1 MNEHGTASRTPES
14 VDRKIRDRDDIRAL
28 EAATRDNY
36 LPAASTWELL
46 ARTRDLY
53 GDRTAFRFL
62 ETGTPGGPSAD
73 LSHADVFARVTQA
86 ANLFTDLGVGP
97 DDAVAMLAPN
107 VPEAHFALWGG
118 EAAGRA
124 CPVNNLLNA
133 DHIVELVEAAGAKV
147 LVALGP
153 DPDLDIWN
161 KAVEVRDRVPGLNA
175 VLSIGG
181 AQDGAA
187 DFAAAIAGYPADL
200 LTSGRRIGP
209 GDIASCFH
217 TGGTTGAPKL
227 ALHTHGNELHV
238 SWSACLM
245 LDVHP
250 DDVCIN
256 GFPLFHVAGSMVFG
270 LAFLAGGAGVVLPT
284 RLGMRHPDIV
294 GRYWEHVAEHRISIV
309 PAVPTVLAALLSQPV
324 PQVDISNVRGLVI
337 GGSPLP
343 TEMADEFEDNFGI
356 PVRNV
361 FGMTESSGI
370 IAMEP
375 FHAPARVGGSC
386 GLPLP
391 HTEVIAAML
400 DGPDNVDVSRP
411 MPAGETGVLAARG
424 GNVSP
429 GYTDAERNPGTFTGD
444 GWLISGDLGHLDGN
458 GYVYVTGRSKDV
470 IIRGAHNID
479 PAMVE
484 EMVNR
489 HSAVEMSAAI
499 GQPDAYAGELP
510 VVYVALKPGMTAT
523 EEEILAFVAPLIAER
538 PAVPK
543 RVHILP
549 DLPQTALGKV
559 FKPAL
564 RLQSIERVFE
574 EALAPLR
581 DGGVTVS
588 VTGQQSAA
596 GLSARIVLGGADDA
610 AGERVRSL
618 LRGFPVDYEVENSG

>member
-1 MNEHGTASRTPES
+1 MNAPVT
-14 VDRKIRDRDDIRAL
+14 DRKIRDRADVRSL
-28 EAATRDNY
+28 EAATRYSY

-46 ARTRDLY
+46 ARGRDLY

-62 ETGTPGGPSAD
+62 ETGIPGGPSAD
-73 LSHADVFARVTQA
+73 LSHADLFARVTQA

-97 DDAVAMLAPN
+97 DDSVAMLAPN
-107 VPEAHFALWGG
+107 IPEAHFALWGG

-124 CPVNNLLNA
+124 CPVNNLLNS

-161 KAVEVRDRVPGLNA
+161 KALEVRDRTPGLNA

-181 AQDGAA
+181 ARDGAV
-187 DFAAAIAGYPADL
+187 DFATALAGYPADR
-200 LTSGRRIGP
+200 LTSGRRIGQ

-245 LDVHP
+245 LDVRP
-250 DDVCIN
+250 DDAAIN

-270 LAFLAGGAGVVLPT
+270 MALLAGGASIVLPT

-294 GRYWEHVAEHRISIV
+294 GRYWEHVAEHRISILS
-309 PAVPTVLAALLSQPV
+309 AVPTVLATLLSQPV
-324 PQVDISNVRGLVI
+324 PQTDISSVRGLII

-343 TEMADEFEDNFGI
+343 TEMADAFEESFRI

-375 FHAPARVGGSC
+375 IHAPARVPGSC

-391 HTEVIAAML
+391 HTEVIAAAH
-400 DGPDNVDVSRP
+400 GPDGVDVSQP

-429 GYTDAERNPGTFTGD
+429 GYTDTARIPGTFTGE
-444 GWLISGDLGHLDGN
+444 GWLISGDLGHLDEN
-458 GYVYVTGRSKDV
+458 GYVFVTGRSKDV

-489 HSAVEMSAAI
+489 HPAVEMSAAI

-510 VVYVALKPGMTAT
+510 VVYVALRPGTTAS

-581 DGGVTVS
+581 DDGVAVS
-588 VTGQQSAA
+588 VAGQQSAA
-596 GLSARIVLGGADDA
+596 GLSARIALGGGAAEDA
-610 AGERVRSL
+610 AERVKTL
-618 LRGFPVDYEVENSG
+618 LRGFPVDYEVEFAG

>member
-1 MNEHGTASRTPES
+1 MNAPES
-14 VDRKIRDRDDIRAL
+14 NPQIRNRNDVREL
-28 EAATRDNY
+28 ESATRERFV
-36 LPAASTWELL
+36 PAASTWELL
-46 ARTRDLY
+46 ARSRDRY
-53 GDRTAFRFL
+53 GDRTALRFL
-62 ETGTPGGPSAD
+62 EIGTPGGPSTD
-73 LSHADVFARVTQA
+73 LSHADLFARVTQA
-86 ANLFTDLGVGP
+86 ANLFADLGVGP

-107 VPEAHFALWGG
+107 IPEAHFALWGA

-133 DHIVELVEAAGAKV
+133 DHIVELVAAAGARV

-153 DPDLDIWN
+153 DPDLDIWS
-161 KAVEVRDRVPGLNA
+161 KALEVCDRAPGLNA

-187 DFAAAIAGYPADL
+187 DFASAIAGYPADR

-209 GDIASCFH
+209 GDIAACFH

-238 SWSACLM
+238 SWSACRM
-245 LDVHP
+245 LDVLP
-250 DDVCIN
+250 GDTGIN

-270 LAFLAGGAGVVLPT
+270 MAFLAGGAGIVLPT

-294 GRYWEHVAEHRISIV
+294 GRYWEHVAEHRISLLS
-309 PAVPTVLAALLSQPV
+309 AVPTILATLLSRPV
-324 PQVDISNVRGLVI
+324 LETDVSFVRGLII

-343 TEMADEFEDNFGI
+343 TEMADAFEESFGI

-375 FHAPARVGGSC
+375 LLAPARVPGAC

-391 HTEVIAAML
+391 HTEVIAVAL
-400 DGPDNVDVSRP
+400 GPDGADASRP

-429 GYTDAERNPGTFTGD
+429 GYTDAARNPGTFTGD
-444 GWLISGDLGHLDGN
+444 GWLISGDLGHIDDN
-458 GYVYVTGRSKDV
+458 GYVFVTGRSKDV

-484 EMVNR
+484 EAVNR
-489 HSAVEMSAAI
+489 HPAVEMSAAI

-510 VVYVALKPGMTAT
+510 VAYVALKPGATAT

-543 RVHILP
+543 RIHILGE
-549 DLPQTALGKV
+549 LPQTALGKV

-564 RLQSIERVFE
+564 RLQSIERVFG

-581 DGGVTVS
+581 DEGVGVS
-588 VTGQQSAA
+588 VSGRQSAA
-596 GLSARIVLGGADDA
+596 GLSAHIALAGAPRDANERIRA
-610 AGERVRSL
+610 L
-618 LRGFPVDYEVENSG
+618 LRGFPVDYEVEISV

>member
-1 MNEHGTASRTPES
+1 MNAPAMN
-14 VDRKIRDRDDIRAL
+14 RKIRDQADVRAL
-28 EAATRDNY
+28 EAATRDSY
-36 LPAASTWELL
+36 LPVASTWEML
-46 ARTRDLY
+46 ARGRDLY

-62 ETGTPGGPSAD
+62 ETGVPGGPSSD
-73 LSHADVFARVTQA
+73 LSHADLFARVTQA
-86 ANLFTDLGVGP
+86 ANLFADLGVGP

-107 VPEAHFALWGG
+107 IPEAHFALWGG

-124 CPVNNLLNA
+124 CPVNNLLNT
-133 DHIVELVEAAGAKV
+133 DHIVDLVEAAGAKV

-153 DPDLDIWN
+153 DPDLDIWTR
-161 KAVEVRDRVPGLNA
+161 ALEVRDRAPGLNA

-187 DFAAAIAGYPADL
+187 DFAAALAGYPADR
-200 LTSGRRIGP
+200 LTSGRTIRR

-245 LDVHP
+245 LDVRP
-250 DDVCIN
+250 EDAAIN

-270 LAFLAGGAGVVLPT
+270 MAFLAGGASIVLPT

-294 GRYWEHVAEHRISIV
+294 ARYWEHVAEHRISIL
-309 PAVPTVLAALLSQPV
+309 PAVPTLLATLLSRPV
-324 PQVDISNVRGLVI
+324 PETDMSSVRGLII

-343 TEMADEFEDNFGI
+343 TEMADAFEKSFGI

-375 FHAPARVGGSC
+375 FHASARVGGSC

-391 HTEVIAAML
+391 HTEVIAAAL
-400 DGPDNVDVSRP
+400 DGPDGVDVSQP
-411 MPAGETGVLAARG
+411 MPAGVTGVLAARG
-424 GNVSP
+424 GHVSP
-429 GYTDAERNPGTFTGD
+429 GYTDPERNPGTFTDD
-444 GWLISGDLGHLDGN
+444 GWLISGDLGHVDEN
-458 GYVYVTGRSKDV
+458 GYVFVTGRSKDV

-489 HSAVEMSAAI
+489 HPAVEMSAAI

-510 VVYVALKPGMTAT
+510 VVYVALKPGAAAT
-523 EEEILAFVAPLIAER
+523 EEEILAFVTPLIAER

-564 RLQSIERVFE
+564 RLQSIERVFG
-574 EALAPLR
+574 EALAPMR
-581 DGGVTVS
+581 DYGVTVA

-596 GLSARIVLGGADDA
+596 GLSAHIALGGADDA
-610 AGERVRSL
+610 AKERVRSL
-618 LRGFPVDYEVENSG
+618 LRGFPVDYEMEVSA

>member
-1 MNEHGTASRTPES
+1 MNAPAT
-14 VDRKIRDRDDIRAL
+14 DRKIRNRTDVRAL
-28 EAATRDNY
+28 EAATRERF
-36 LPAASTWELL
+36 LPADSTWDLL
-46 ARTRDLY
+46 ARGRDLY
-53 GDRTAFRFL
+53 GDRTAFRYL

-73 LSHADVFARVTQA
+73 LSHAGLFARVTQA

-107 VPEAHFALWGG
+107 IPEAHFTLWGG

-124 CPVNNLLNA
+124 CPVNNLLNT

-153 DPDLDIWN
+153 DPDLDIWS
-161 KAVEVRDRVPGLNA
+161 KALEVRDRVPGLNA

-181 AQDGAA
+181 AQDGAE
-187 DFAAAIAGYPADL
+187 DFAAAIACYPADR
-200 LTSGRRIGP
+200 LTSGRTIRQS
-209 GDIASCFH
+209 DIASCFH

-245 LDVHP
+245 LDVRP
-250 DDVCIN
+250 DDAAIN

-270 LAFLAGGAGVVLPT
+270 LALLAGGAGVVLPT

-294 GRYWEHVAEHRISIV
+294 ARYWEHVAEHRISIL

-324 PQVDISNVRGLVI
+324 PETDISSVRGLII

-343 TEMADEFEDNFGI
+343 TEMADAFEDSFGI

-375 FHAPARVGGSC
+375 FHAPARVPGSC

-391 HTEVIAAML
+391 HTEVIAAAL
-400 DGPDNVDVSRP
+400 GPDGADVSRP
-411 MPAGETGVLAARG
+411 VPAGETGVLAARG

-429 GYTDAERNPGTFTGD
+429 GYTDAARNPGTFTDD
-444 GWLISGDLGHLDGN
+444 GWLISGDLGHVDDK
-458 GYVYVTGRSKDV
+458 GYVFVTGRSKDV

-489 HSAVEMSAAI
+489 HPAVEMSAAI

-510 VVYVALKPGMTAT
+510 VVYVALKPDAAAT
-523 EEEILAFVAPLIAER
+523 EEEILAFVTPLIAER

-543 RVHILP
+543 RVHILGE
-549 DLPQTALGKV
+549 LPQTALGKV

-564 RLQSIERVFE
+564 RLQSIERVFA

-581 DGGVTVS
+581 EEGVGVS
-588 VTGQQSAA
+588 VTGRQSAA
-596 GLSARIVLGGADDA
+596 GLSAHIALADAPDDA
-610 AGERVRSL
+610 NERVKAL
-618 LRGFPVDYEVENSG
+618 LRGFPVDYEVEISA

>member
-1 MNEHGTASRTPES
+1 MTAPAA
-14 VDRKIRDRDDIRAL
+14 DRKIRNRADVRQL
-28 EAATRDNY
+28 EAATREHF
-36 LPAASTWELL
+36 LPADSTWNML
-46 ARTRDLY
+46 ARGRDLY
-53 GDRTAFRFL
+53 GDRPALRFL
-62 ETGTPGGPSAD
+62 ETGTPGGPSSD

-86 ANLFTDLGVGP
+86 ANLFADLGVGP

-107 VPEAHFALWGG
+107 IPEAHFALWGG

-124 CPVNNLLNA
+124 CPVNNLLNT
-133 DHIVELVEAAGAKV
+133 DHIVDLVEAAGAKV

-153 DPDLDIWN
+153 DPDLDIWR
-161 KAVEVRDRVPGLNA
+161 KALEVRDRAPGLNA

-181 AQDGAA
+181 AQDGAE
-187 DFAAAIAGYPADL
+187 DFAAAIAGYPADR
-200 LTSGRRIGP
+200 LTSGRTIRR

-245 LDVHP
+245 LDVRP
-250 DDVCIN
+250 EDAAIN

-270 LAFLAGGAGVVLPT
+270 MAFLAGGASIVLPT

-294 GRYWEHVAEHRISIV
+294 ARYWEHVAEHRISIL
-309 PAVPTVLAALLSQPV
+309 PAVPTLLATLLSRPV
-324 PQVDISNVRGLVI
+324 PETDMSSVRGLVI

-343 TEMADEFEDNFGI
+343 TEMADAFEESFGI

-391 HTEVIAAML
+391 HTEVIAATL

-424 GNVSP
+424 PNVSP
-429 GYTDAERNPGTFTGD
+429 GYTDRRRNAGTFTED
-444 GWLISGDLGHLDGN
+444 GWLISGDLGHVDGN

-484 EMVNR
+484 EVVNR
-489 HSAVEMSAAI
+489 HPAVEMSAAV

-510 VVYVALKPGMTAT
+510 VVYVALKPDMTVT

-543 RVHILP
+543 RVHIVP
-549 DLPQTALGKV
+549 ELPQTALGKV

-564 RLQSIERVFE
+564 RLQSIERVFGA
-574 EALAPLR
+574 ALAPLR
-581 DGGVTVS
+581 DDGITVT

-596 GLSARIVLGGADDA
+596 GLSAHIALGGAGDA
-610 AGERVRSL
+610 AKERVRSL
-618 LRGFPVDYEVENSG
+618 LRGFPVDYEVEVSA

>member
-1 MNEHGTASRTPES
+1 MNAPAMN
-14 VDRKIRDRDDIRAL
+14 RKIRDQADVRAL
-28 EAATRDNY
+28 EAATRDSY
-36 LPAASTWELL
+36 LPVASTWEML
-46 ARTRDLY
+46 ARGRDLY

-62 ETGTPGGPSAD
+62 ETGVPGGPSSD
-73 LSHADVFARVTQA
+73 LSHADLFARVTQA
-86 ANLFTDLGVGP
+86 ANLFADLGVGP

-107 VPEAHFALWGG
+107 IPEAHFALWGG

-124 CPVNNLLNA
+124 CPVNNLLNT
-133 DHIVELVEAAGAKV
+133 DHIVDLVEAAGAKV

-153 DPDLDIWN
+153 DPDLDIWTR
-161 KAVEVRDRVPGLNA
+161 ALEVRDRAPGLNA

-187 DFAAAIAGYPADL
+187 DFAAAIAGYPADR
-200 LTSGRRIGP
+200 LTSGRTIRR

-245 LDVHP
+245 LDVRP
-250 DDVCIN
+250 EDAAIN

-270 LAFLAGGAGVVLPT
+270 MAFLAGGANIVLPT

-294 GRYWEHVAEHRISIV
+294 ARYWEHVAEHRISIL
-309 PAVPTVLAALLSQPV
+309 PAVPTLLATLLSRPV
-324 PQVDISNVRGLVI
+324 PETDMSSVRGLII

-343 TEMADEFEDNFGI
+343 TEMADAFEESFGI

-391 HTEVIAAML
+391 HTEVVAAAL
-400 DGPDNVDVSRP
+400 DGPDSVDVSQP
-411 MPAGETGVLAARG
+411 MPAGVTGVLAARG
-424 GNVSP
+424 GHVSP
-429 GYTDAERNPGTFTGD
+429 GYTDPERNPGTFTDD
-444 GWLISGDLGHLDGN
+444 GWLISGDLGHVDEN
-458 GYVYVTGRSKDV
+458 GYVFVTGRSKDV

-489 HSAVEMSAAI
+489 HPAVEMSAAI

-510 VVYVALKPGMTAT
+510 VVYVALKPGAAAT
-523 EEEILAFVAPLIAER
+523 EEEILAFVTPLIAER

-549 DLPQTALGKV
+549 GLPQTALGKV

-564 RLQSIERVFE
+564 RLQSIERVFG

-581 DGGVTVS
+581 DDGVAVA

-596 GLSARIVLGGADDA
+596 GLSAHIALGGADGTA
-610 AGERVRSL
+610 EERVRSL
-618 LRGFPVDYEVENSG
+618 LRGFPVDYRVEVSA

>member
-1 MNEHGTASRTPES
+1 MNAPSTNLQIRNRAD
-14 VDRKIRDRDDIRAL
+14 VRKL
-28 EAATRDNY
+28 EDATRERF
-36 LPAASTWELL
+36 LPAASTWDLL
-46 ARTRDLY
+46 ARGRDLY
-53 GDRTAFRFL
+53 GDRTAFRYL

-73 LSHADVFARVTQA
+73 LSHADLFARVTQA

-107 VPEAHFALWGG
+107 IPEAHFALWGG

-124 CPVNNLLNA
+124 CPVNNLLNT
-133 DHIVELVEAAGAKV
+133 DHIVELVEAAGARV

-153 DPDLDIWN
+153 DPDLDIWS
-161 KAVEVRDRVPGLNA
+161 KALEVRDRAPGLNA

-181 AQDGAA
+181 AQDGAE
-187 DFAAAIAGYPADL
+187 DFAAAIAGYPADR
-200 LTSGRRIGP
+200 LTSGRTIGQ

-245 LDVHP
+245 LDVRP
-250 DDVCIN
+250 DDTGIN

-284 RLGMRHPDIV
+284 RLGMRHPEI
-294 GRYWEHVAEHRISIV
+294 GARYWEHIAEHRVSLLS
-309 PAVPTVLAALLSQPV
+309 AVPTILATLLSQPV
-324 PQVDISNVRGLVI
+324 PEADISSVRGLII

-343 TEMADEFEDNFGI
+343 TEMADAFEESFGI

-375 FHAPARVGGSC
+375 VHAPARVGGSC

-391 HTEVIAAML
+391 HTEVVAAAF
-400 DGPDNVDVSRP
+400 DGPDSVDVSRP

-424 GNVSP
+424 GNISP
-429 GYTDAERNPGTFTGD
+429 GYTDAARNPGTFTDD
-444 GWLISGDLGHLDGN
+444 GWLISGDLGHVDRN
-458 GYVYVTGRSKDV
+458 GYVFVTGRSKDV

-489 HSAVEMSAAI
+489 HPAVEMSAAI

-510 VVYVALKPGMTAT
+510 VVYVALKPGKTAT
-523 EEEILAFVAPLIAER
+523 EAEILAFVTPLIAER

-543 RVHILP
+543 RVHILGE
-549 DLPQTALGKV
+549 LPQTALGKV

-564 RLQSIERVFE
+564 RLQSIERVFG
-574 EALAPLR
+574 EALAPLQEE
-581 DGGVTVS
+581 GVGVS

-596 GLSARIVLGGADDA
+596 GLSAHIALGGAPADA
-610 AGERVRSL
+610 KERVRAL
-618 LRGFPVDYEVENSG
+618 LRGFPVDYEVDISA

>member
-1 MNEHGTASRTPES
+1 MNAPAT
-14 VDRKIRDRDDIRAL
+14 DRKIRNRADVRAL
-28 EAATRDNY
+28 ETATRERF
-36 LPAASTWELL
+36 LPADSTWDLL
-46 ARTRDLY
+46 ARGRDLY
-53 GDRTAFRFL
+53 GDRTAFRYL

-73 LSHADVFARVTQA
+73 LTHADLFARVTQA
-86 ANLFTDLGVGP
+86 ANLFTDLGIGA

-107 VPEAHFALWGG
+107 IPEAHFALWGG

-124 CPVNNLLNA
+124 CPVNNLLNT
-133 DHIVELVEAAGAKV
+133 DHIVELVEAAGARV

-153 DPDLDIWN
+153 DPDLDIWS
-161 KAVEVRDRVPGLNA
+161 KALEVRDRAPGLNA
-175 VLSIGG
+175 VLAIGG
-181 AQDGAA
+181 AQDGAE
-187 DFAAAIAGYPADL
+187 DFAAAIAGYPADR
-200 LTSGRRIGP
+200 LTSGRTIRQ

-245 LDVHP
+245 LDVRP
-250 DDVCIN
+250 DDAAFN

-270 LAFLAGGAGVVLPT
+270 LALLAGGASIVLPT
-284 RLGMRHPDIV
+284 RLGMRHPEIV
-294 GRYWEHVAEHRISIV
+294 AHYWEHVAEHRISIL
-309 PAVPTVLAALLSQPV
+309 PAVPTVLATLLSQPI
-324 PQVDISNVRGLVI
+324 PKSKISSVRGLII

-343 TEMADEFEDNFGI
+343 TEMADAFEDSFGI

-375 FHAPARVGGSC
+375 FHAPARVPGSC

-391 HTEVIAAML
+391 HTEVIAAAP
-400 DGPDNVDVSRP
+400 GPDGADVSRP
-411 MPAGETGVLAARG
+411 VPAGETGVLAARG

-429 GYTDAERNPGTFTGD
+429 GYTDAARNPGTFTDD
-444 GWLISGDLGHLDGN
+444 GWLISGDLGHVDDK
-458 GYVYVTGRSKDV
+458 GYVFVTGRSKDV

-489 HSAVEMSAAI
+489 HPDVEMSAAI

-510 VVYVALKPGMTAT
+510 VVYVALKPDAAAT

-543 RVHILP
+543 RIHILGE
-549 DLPQTALGKV
+549 LPQTALGKV

-564 RLQSIERVFE
+564 RLQSIERVFG

-581 DGGVTVS
+581 EEGVGVS
-588 VTGQQSAA
+588 VTGRQSAA
-596 GLSARIVLGGADDA
+596 GLSAHIALAGAPDDA
-610 AGERVRSL
+610 NERVKAL
-618 LRGFPVDYEVENSG
+618 LRGFPVDYKVEFSA